1 MADYTD
7 LHYPSADGRL
17 TLYARD
23 YAAAGGGADRPALV
37 LMHGLTRNS
46 ADFSSLADRL
56 AGRFRLVVPD
66 QRGRGRSDRDAEPAN
81 YALPV
86 LCADTLGLIA
96 RLELDR
102 PVLIGTSMGGL
113 MAMGMAAA
121 NPAGF
126 RGLVLNDVGPV
137 VEAEGLARIAAY
149 AGRAEAIASWD
160 AAAAYARR
168 INGEAFPHY
177 DAAQWLAFAR
187 RTFRE
192 EAGGLVLDYDPA
204 IASAGSGTPGAPPP
218 DLWPIWDT
226 LAPLPILAIRGAT
239 SDILGEQTL
248 VAMGSRH
255 PGLATCT
262 VPGIGHAPMLDE
274 PEAIAAIEAFLA
286 ALP

>member
-1 MADYTD
+1 MAEYQDIRF
-7 LHYPSADGRL
+7 PGADGRL

-46 ADFSSLADRL
+46 ADFTDLSDRL

-66 QRGRGRSDRDAEPAN
+66 QRGRGRSDRDADPAN
-81 YALPV
+81 YALPM

-96 RLELDR
+96 RLGLDR

-137 VEAEGLARIAAY
+137 VEAEGLARIASY
-149 AGRAEAIASWD
+149 AGRVEAITSWD
-160 AAAAYARR
+160 DAADYARR
-168 INGEAFPHY
+168 INGQAFPHY
-177 DAAQWLAFAR
+177 DHARWLAFAR

-192 EAGGLVLDYDPA
+192 EKGQLVLNYDPA
-204 IASAGSGTPGAPPP
+204 IASATAAPGAPAA
-218 DLWPIWDT
+218 DLWPVWNM
-226 LAPLPILAIRGAT
+226 LAPLPILAIRGET
-239 SDILGEQTL
+239 SDILSAATL
-248 VAMGSRH
+248 DAMGQSH

-274 PEAIAAIEAFLA
+274 PEAVAAIEAFLGEIS
-286 ALP
+286 